1 MVHINFLNHFHIKL
15 FLLINLIFINAL
27 FIMLIHKIQ
36 PKILLNSTS
45 FNNNYNSIYNAADV
59 FYPNRSYISNQLLCF
74 N

>member
-1 MVHINFLNHFHIKL
+1 MVHINFLNHFHINL

-36 PKILLNSTS
+36 PNILINSTS

>member
-1 MVHINFLNHFHIKL
+1 MVHINFVNHFHINL
-15 FLLINLIFINAL
+15 FLLINLIFINSL

-36 PKILLNSTS
+36 PNILLNSTS
-45 FNNNYNSIYNAADV
+45 FNNNYNSICNAADV